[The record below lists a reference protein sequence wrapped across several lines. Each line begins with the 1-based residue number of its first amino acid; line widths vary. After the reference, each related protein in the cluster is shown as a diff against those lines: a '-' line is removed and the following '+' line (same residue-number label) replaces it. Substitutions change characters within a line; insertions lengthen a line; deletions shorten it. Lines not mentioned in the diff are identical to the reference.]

1 MNQILNK
8 KMSKKHFE
16 IGDRVEAIDQD
27 FKGVVVEIKLPNT
40 VQIMTPD
47 GFELPFRFEE
57 LIKVSNDI
65 SKTDMAH
72 SMLSSRQ
79 KEADQIQIKSKLS
92 RKRPKTTPPM
102 EVDLHIEKLTN
113 KPKGLSN
120 YEILELQLTT
130 AKRRLEFAFAKRISR
145 IVFIHGVGQGVLRA
159 ELEFLLNKYEDIRYS
174 DADYVKYGMGALEV
188 NILQKGFSLL

>member
-1 MNQILNK
+1 MNQTPNK
-8 KMSKKHFE
+8 KMKTKHFE
-16 IGDRVEAIDQD
+16 IGDWVEAIDQD
-27 FKGVVVEIKLPNT
+27 FKGVVVEVKFPDT
-40 VQIMTPD
+40 VQIATPD
-47 GFELPFRFEE
+47 GFELPFHFDE
-57 LIKVSNDI
+57 LIKVTNGI
-65 SKTDMAH
+65 SKMDMSQ
-72 SMLSSRQ
+72 SMMSSNP
-79 KEADQIQIKSKLS
+79 KEADDARLRPKLS
-92 RKRPKTTPPM
+92 RKRPKTVPPM

-130 AKRRLEFAFAKRISR
+130 AKRRLEFAFTKRISR

-159 ELEFLLNKYEDIRYS
+159 ELEFLLNKYEDVRYS